1 MDVYKTDSI
10 RNVAL
15 LGHGGAG
22 KTTLTEAMAFLS
34 GITTRMGTVTDGNT
48 ISDYDKE
55 EIKRKFSISTAVVP
69 IEWKKTKV
77 NILDTPGFFD
87 FVGEVEEAVSAADAA
102 VIVIAGKAGVQV
114 GTEKAWNLC
123 DDKGLPRMFLVSGL
137 DNADANYNE
146 VVETLQNL
154 YGKKV
159 VPLHIPIR
167 EDGKL
172 TGYVDVVAQK
182 GKKYGAKGKTEDC
195 AVPGDLEA
203 ELETFREELME
214 TVAETSEEFMERYF
228 GGDEFTAEEVAEAL
242 AANVADASIIP
253 VCVASPVNQQGV
265 TDLLDEIV
273 TYFPAPSACKITG
286 KNVKS
291 GEDFAANY
299 DPAGPKSAFVFKTIA
314 DPFIG
319 KYSLIKVCSG
329 TLKGDDTLYDSEEN
343 SEMRLGKLYVMRGN
357 KPQEVA
363 ELYAGDIGAVTKLD
377 ISTGDTLSTKATPI
391 SFPKTELSVPYTYE
405 RYRAA
410 NKGDEDKVAQAL
422 ARLAQEDLTFKNVI
436 DSANHQSLLYGIG
449 DQQIDVIKS
458 KLKERYK
465 VDIELSAPKVAFRE
479 TIRKKSDVEGKHKK
493 QTGGHGQYG
502 HVKMRF
508 EPSGNMEA
516 PYEFAIEVV
525 GGAVP
530 KNYYPAVE
538 KGLNESV
545 EAGPLAGYPVVG
557 VKATLY
563 DGSYHPVDSSEQAFK
578 TATRTAFKNGFMAA
592 DPILLEPIITLRVKV
607 KDQYTGD
614 VMGDLNKRRGR
625 VLGMNPA
632 GKGMTVIEAEV
643 PQMEIYGY
651 STVLRSMTGGSGDF
665 SFEFARY
672 EQAPADVQAKQ
683 VALRADEVAGG
694 EE

>member
-1 MDVYKTDSI
+1 MNVYKTDRV
-10 RNVAL
+10 RNVVL
-15 LGHGGAG
+15 LGHGGSG
-22 KTTLTEAMAFLS
+22 KTTLAESMAFLS
-34 GITTRMGTVTDGNT
+34 GVTTRMGNVTDGNT

-55 EIKRKFSISTAVVP
+55 EIKRKFSITTAVVP
-69 IEWKKTKV
+69 VEWKNAKI

-87 FVGEVEEAVSAADAA
+87 FVGEVEEAVGVADAA
-102 VIVIAGKAGVQV
+102 VIVVSGKGGVQV
-114 GTEKAWNLC
+114 GTEKAWNYC
-123 DDKGLPRMFLVSGL
+123 EEHNIPRMFFVTGMDNSDVS
-137 DNADANYNE
+137 YHTI
-146 VVETLQNL
+146 VEQLQEL
-154 YGKKV
+154 YGKKIA
-159 VPLHIPIR
+159 PLHIPIH
-167 EDGKL
+167 EGGKFV
-172 TGYVDVVAQK
+172 GYVNVVKKAGRKYIAK
-182 GKKYGAKGKTEDC
+182 GKKEEC
-195 AVPGDLEA
+195 PVPADLED
-203 ELETFREELME
+203 ELETFYEGLME
-214 TVAETSEEFMERYF
+214 SVAETSEEFMERYF
-228 GGDEFTAEEVAEAL
+228 GGDEFTQDEIAEAL
-242 AANVADASIIP
+242 AVNVADGSIIP
-253 VCVASPVNQQGV
+253 ICMGSPVNVQGIGN
-265 TDLLDEIV
+265 LLDDIV
-273 TYFPAPSACKITG
+273 GYFPDPSKRTIKGVST
-286 KNVKS
+286 KS
-291 GEDFAANY
+291 GDAFDADY
-299 DPAGPKSAFVFKTIA
+299 DCNKAKSAYVWKTIA

-329 TLKGDDTLYDSEEN
+329 VLKPDDMLYDADEN
-343 SEMRLGKLYVMRGN
+343 TEMRLGKIYVMRGN
-357 KPQEVA
+357 KAQEVS
-363 ELYAGDIGAVTKLD
+363 ELYAGDIGALAKLD
-377 ISTGDTLSTKATPI
+377 ISTGDTLSTKAAPVK
-391 SFPKTELSVPYTYE
+391 FPKTELSVPYTYE
-405 RYRAA
+405 RYRAV
-410 NKGDEDKVAQAL
+410 NKGDEDKVSQAL
-422 ARLAQEDLTFKNVI
+422 SKLAQEDLTFKNII
-436 DSANHQSLLYGIG
+436 DSANRQSLIYGIG

-479 TIRKKSDVEGKHKK
+479 TIRKKSDVEGKYKK

-545 EAGPLAGYPVVG
+545 VAGPLAAYPVVG

-578 TATRTAFKNGFMAA
+578 TATHMAFKDGFMKA
-592 DPILLEPIITLRVKV
+592 DPILLEPIINLKVTV

-632 GKGMTVIEAEV
+632 GKGLTVIEADV

-665 SFEFARY
+665 AFEFARY

-683 VALRADEVAGG
+683 VQLRADEVANG

>member
-1 MDVYKTDSI
+1 MDVYKTDKI

-22 KTTLTEAMAFLS
+22 KTTLTESMAHLT
-34 GITTRMGTVTDGNT
+34 GITSRMGNVTDGNT

-69 IEWKKTKV
+69 VEWKKHKI

-102 VIVIAGKAGVQV
+102 VIVIAGKSGVQV

-123 DDKGLPRMFLVSGL
+123 DDKNIPRLFFISGM
-137 DNADANYNE
+137 DNADVNFGE
-146 VVETLQNL
+146 IIEKLQDM

-159 VPLHIPIR
+159 APLNIPIR

-172 TGYVDVVAQK
+172 TGYVDVAK
-182 GKKYGAKGKTEDC
+182 KTAAKYGAKGAVTACD
-195 AVPGDLEA
+195 VPGDLA
-203 ELETFREELME
+203 DELETYYDSLME
-214 TVAETSEEFMERYF
+214 SVAETSEEMMERYF
-228 GGDEFTAEEVAEAL
+228 GGEEFSAEEIAEAL
-242 AANVADASIIP
+242 AVNIADCSIIP
-253 VCVASPVNQQGV
+253 VVVGAPTQLQGV
-265 TDLLDEIV
+265 SNLLDDICS
-273 TYFPAPSACKITG
+273 YFPDPSKRQISGVNAKTG
-286 KNVKS
+286 DTF
-291 GEDFAANY
+291 EANY
-299 DPAGPKSAFVFKTIA
+299 DPAKEKSAYVWKTIA

-329 TLKGDDTLYDSEEN
+329 TLKADDTLYDADEN

-357 KPQEVA
+357 KAQEVP
-363 ELYAGDIGAVTKLD
+363 ELSAGDIGAIAKLD
-377 ISTGDTLSTKATPI
+377 IATGDTLSTKAVPI
-391 SFPKTELSVPYTYE
+391 RYEKTVLSVPYTYE

-410 NKGDEDKVAQAL
+410 NKGDEDKVSQAL
-422 ARLAQEDLTFKNVI
+422 SKLAQEDLTFRNVI

-465 VDIELSAPKVAFRE
+465 VDIELSEPKVAFRE

-508 EPSGNMEA
+508 EPSGNMEQ
-516 PYEFAIEVV
+516 PYEFGIEVV

-557 VKATLY
+557 VKAVLY

-592 DPILLEPIITLRVKV
+592 DPILLEPIINLKVKV

-632 GKGMTVIEAEV
+632 GKGLTVIEAEV
-643 PQMEIYGY
+643 PQTEIYGY
-651 STVLRSMTGGSGDF
+651 STVLRSMTGGSGEF

-683 VALRADEVAGG
+683 VALRAADVANGDE
-694 EE
+694 

>member
-1 MDVYKTDSI
+1 MDVYKTDKI

-22 KTTLTEAMAFLS
+22 KTTLTESMAHLT
-34 GITTRMGTVTDGNT
+34 GITSRMGNVTDGNT

-69 IEWKKTKV
+69 VEWKKHKI

-102 VIVIAGKAGVQV
+102 VIVIAGKSGVQV

-123 DDKGLPRMFLVSGL
+123 DDKNIPRLFFISGM
-137 DNADANYNE
+137 DNADVNFGE
-146 VVETLQNL
+146 IIEKLQDM

-159 VPLHIPIR
+159 APLNIPIR

-172 TGYVDVVAQK
+172 TGYVDVAK
-182 GKKYGAKGKTEDC
+182 KTAAKYGAKGAVTACD
-195 AVPGDLEA
+195 VPGDLA
-203 ELETFREELME
+203 DELETYYDSLME
-214 TVAETSEEFMERYF
+214 SVAETSEEMMERYF
-228 GGDEFTAEEVAEAL
+228 GGEEFSAEEIAEAL
-242 AANVADASIIP
+242 AVNIADCSIIP
-253 VCVASPVNQQGV
+253 VVVGAPTQLQGV
-265 TDLLDEIV
+265 SNLLDDICS
-273 TYFPAPSACKITG
+273 YFPDPSKRQISGVNAKTG
-286 KNVKS
+286 DTF
-291 GEDFAANY
+291 EANY
-299 DPAGPKSAFVFKTIA
+299 DPAKEKSAYVWKTIA

-329 TLKGDDTLYDSEEN
+329 TLKADDTLYDADEN

-357 KPQEVA
+357 KAQEVP
-363 ELYAGDIGAVTKLD
+363 ELSAGDIGAIAKLD
-377 ISTGDTLSTKATPI
+377 IATGDTLSTKAVPI
-391 SFPKTELSVPYTYE
+391 RYEKTVLSVPYTYE

-410 NKGDEDKVAQAL
+410 NKGDEDKVSQAL
-422 ARLAQEDLTFKNVI
+422 SKLAQEDLTFRNVI

-465 VDIELSAPKVAFRE
+465 VDIERSEPKVAFRE
-479 TIRKKSDVEGKHKK
+479 TIRKKSDVDGKHKK

-508 EPSGNMEA
+508 EPSGNMEQ
-516 PYEFAIEVV
+516 PYEFGIEVV

-557 VKATLY
+557 VKAVLY

-592 DPILLEPIITLRVKV
+592 DPILLEPIINLKVKV

-632 GKGMTVIEAEV
+632 GKGLTVIEAEV
-643 PQMEIYGY
+643 PQTEIYGY
-651 STVLRSMTGGSGDF
+651 STVLRSMTGGSGEF

-683 VALRADEVAGG
+683 VALRAADVANGDE
-694 EE
+694 